1 MICKHIRLNVN
12 VKNMHENKCD
22 LFFHHEKKKKY
33 NLFVYIYFQAEAEV
47 GGLQRRIQLVEED
60 LERTDE
66 RLTQATQK
74 LDEASHAA
82 DESER

>member
-1 MICKHIRLNVN
+1 MNGD
-12 VKNMHENKCD
+12 E
-22 LFFHHEKKKKY
+22 LF
-33 NLFVYIYFQAEAEV
+33 LFPFQAEAEL
-47 GGLQRRIQLVEED
+47 GGLQRRLQLVEED

-66 RLTQATQK
+66 RLQQATTK